1 MSIPQ
6 DVILSNLN
14 DIADVCDGMSAGTL
28 TEQTELRQAITY
40 IRNLYGRTVSQG
52 DDIRYT
58 AHRLGLA
65 NDFGQ
70 KFRLPEEPFDL
81 VVGNVQKVSAQCGAQ
96 GVLDSAWGDEVRQAV
111 EYIGNLRQVISDWQK
126 VLEELNEQLNDGTH

>member
-6 DVILSNLN
+6 DVILVNLR
-14 DIADVCDGMSAGTL
+14 DVAGACDLGLIGRLVDQSD
-28 TEQTELRQAITY
+28 LRQAITY

-52 DDIRYT
+52 DEIRDY

-70 KFRLPEEPFDL
+70 QFRLPEEPFDL
-81 VVGNVQKVSAQCGAQ
+81 VVGNLQKVSAQCGAQ
-96 GVLDSAWGDEVRQAV
+96 GVLSAEWGDEVRQAV
-111 EYIGNLRQVISDWQK
+111 EYIGNLRQVIADWQRVIK
-126 VLEELNEQLNDGTH
+126 NLYEQLNDGTH